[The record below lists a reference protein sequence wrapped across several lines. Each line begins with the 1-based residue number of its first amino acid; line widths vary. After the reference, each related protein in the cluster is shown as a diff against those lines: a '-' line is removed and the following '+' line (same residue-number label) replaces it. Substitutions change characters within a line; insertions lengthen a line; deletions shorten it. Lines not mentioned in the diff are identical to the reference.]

1 MSIQL
6 FFAEECEKVFQ
17 IHKTNLINKTSF
29 TEQNRSISVEDYPKF
44 NQELESLQKQISK
57 NLTKLVRSNRSK
69 NIQEI
74 LEPIANNYIKNFL
87 NTVDLSKI
95 GEIEN

>member
-1 MSIQL
+1 MSIQ
-6 FFAEECEKVFQ
+6 FFFTEECEKVFQ

-29 TEQNRSISVEDYPKF
+29 TEKNRSISVEDYPKF

-74 LEPIANNYIKNFL
+74 LEPIAKNYIKKFL

-95 GEIEN
+95 EQIEN

>member
-1 MSIQL
+1 MSIQ
-6 FFAEECEKVFQ
+6 FFFTEECEKVFQ

-29 TEQNRSISVEDYPKF
+29 TEKNRSISIEDYPKF

-74 LEPIANNYIKNFL
+74 LEPIANSYIKNFL
-87 NTVDLSKI
+87 NIVDLSKMQQ
-95 GEIEN
+95 N

>member
-1 MSIQL
+1 MSIHL
-6 FFAEECEKVFQ
+6 FFSEECEKVFQ

-29 TEQNRSISVEDYPKF
+29 TEKNRCISAEDYPKF

-57 NLTKLVRSNRSK
+57 NLTKLVRTNRSK

-74 LEPIANNYIKNFL
+74 LEPIANNYIKKFL

-95 GEIEN
+95 EQIKN

>member
-1 MSIQL
+1 MSIQ
-6 FFAEECEKVFQ
+6 FFFIEECEKVFQ

-29 TEQNRSISVEDYPKF
+29 TEKNRSISIEDYPKF
-44 NQELESLQKQISK
+44 NQEFESLQKQISK

-74 LEPIANNYIKNFL
+74 LEPIANSYIKNFL
-87 NTVDLSKI
+87 NIVDLSKMQQ
-95 GEIEN
+95 N

>member
-1 MSIQL
+1 MSIQ
-6 FFAEECEKVFQ
+6 FFFTEECEKVFQ

-29 TEQNRSISVEDYPKF
+29 TEKNRSISIEDYPKF
-44 NQELESLQKQISK
+44 NQEFESLQKQISK

-74 LEPIANNYIKNFL
+74 LEPIANSYIKNFL
-87 NTVDLSKI
+87 NIVDLSKMQQ
-95 GEIEN
+95 N